1 MLPVLLDLKFV
12 KIYTFGVFLV
22 LAFFWGCFL
31 LWKLIRLTVYKEED
45 VFDGL
50 FLSLAG
56 GLFFGRL
63 VYVILNFKDFGFDF
77 FKFILING
85 YPGIS
90 LYGSLLGAFLVLLI
104 YFSAKK
110 IRFLDIID
118 YFIAPLFLSLA
129 LGKLGSFF
137 SGVEI
142 GKKTR
147 FFLSVH
153 YAGFDEYRHLPALYE
168 GILFFLGAYIAH
180 KLIFEVRKEKLTHG
194 FVTAFFVWFF
204 ALVNFIFFRLTE
216 EYSNFN
222 QTTSKILLLTFSFY
236 FLYYFRS
243 LLLNFFVMIINLV
256 KKYGQKAYQKVYRL
270 SKGKTGKGLQ

>member
-1 MLPVLLDLKFV
+1 MLPVLLDLKFI

-56 GLFFGRL
+56 GLFLGRL

-110 IRFLDIID
+110 IRFLDIVD

-153 YAGFDEYRHLPALYE
+153 YAGFDGYRHLPALYE
-168 GILFFLGAYIAH
+168 GILFFLGVYIAH
-180 KLIFEVRKEKLTHG
+180 KLIFEVRKEKLNHG
-194 FVTAFFVWFF
+194 FATAFFVWFF
-204 ALVNFIFFRLTE
+204 ALTNFVFFRWTE
-216 EYSNFN
+216 GSSNFN
-222 QTTSKILLLTFSFY
+222 QVISKILLLTFSFY

-243 LLLNFFVMIINLV
+243 LLLNFLNTIINLV
-256 KKYGQKAYQKVYRL
+256 KKHGQKAYQKVYRP
-270 SKGKTGKGLQ
+270 SKRKTGKGS